1 MISPNEASLEV
12 LIELCQQETA
22 LYRRQQSSQ
31 VGYCRELFRR
41 AIVEGSQDAWQAI
54 DEQYREQLRRWVRAG
69 PETSEDVIQ
78 SALEKFIK
86 SVTPERFERFTG
98 LECILAYL
106 KRCVRAVAVDR
117 WRQEE
122 REQVAL
128 QNLGADWKT
137 DAPMQNADT
146 RLEVAE
152 CVAYIYGR
160 LHDDQERAVVRL
172 NLELSHKPAEI
183 ARLCPQLFPTVADV
197 HRIRERVLRRLA
209 NDPVVQSWRVN

>member
-1 MISPNEASLEV
+1 MIPPDEASLEV
-12 LIELCQQETA
+12 LIERCHQETT
-22 LYRRQQSSQ
+22 LYRHQQSSPL
-31 VGYCRELFRR
+31 GYCWELFRR

-69 PETSEDVIQ
+69 PEAVEDVIQ

-86 SVTPERFERFTG
+86 SVTPERFVRFTG

-106 KRCVRAVAVDR
+106 KRCVRAVAIDY
-117 WRQEE
+117 WRQKE
-122 REQVAL
+122 RENVAL
-128 QNLGADWKT
+128 QNLGDNWKI
-137 DAPMQNADT
+137 DSPMLNADV

-160 LHDDQERAVVRL
+160 LHDEQERAVVRL
-172 NLELSHKPAEI
+172 NLELGYKPAEI
-183 ARLCPQLFPTVADV
+183 AQLCPLLFPTVADV

-209 NDPVVQSWRVN
+209 DDPVIQSW